1 MKNNSLQ
8 FLLLSLL
15 VASCGGGGGGSSL
28 ELTVQQFSSFSVDE
42 DDTFQ
47 TVISASTNKPAT
59 ITYTISKPSANANVT
74 ISDSGALFYSPKPN
88 YFGSDTFSITVL
100 ATTDGQTGTYESR
113 TLNVNANV
121 ISVNDA
127 PAISINDDLSAYN
140 ESSLIFDDILS
151 LDVTITDVDNS
162 LAELSVFGSI
172 DGRTFD
178 GTFNEDLLIPGAGTA
193 DINVSSNQLAGFQ
206 KMDICVS
213 DGTDSVCGGELEA
226 YFLANREI
234 KTIDYC
240 DSTGNNCSVSD
251 QYVYYLVG
259 GENTDARTNYLFIGD
274 QLTGEGQRDSFHEA
288 LLASVNLLVSSD
300 AADLVDGYFNIMVL
314 EEVDL
319 TGVSLFDIRTGCY
332 SEWDANIY
340 CIGEV
345 DRNFMTDV
353 VPNWTVTSFLTTLG
367 GRGVAQGSVNIQPI
381 SDRSRNVV
389 MHELGHSHGYMGD
402 EYDSRAERT
411 AGSEWWGDWS
421 VNTTTVVNPNLVK
434 WKHHIDFGNPIPGIE
449 YDICYNYPNARILY
463 RDLDTPGVPDQQDN
477 VLGYGD
483 CECFMNQWQNTDE
496 NAPYYFQTDD
506 PDEWETY
513 WPDADFDRLGENSDP
528 GCKDRVGL
536 VEGIYYA
543 EQGGYRPKW
552 WTIMWCCT
560 LEYGEVNLEGFAI
573 GSIMNQGFR
582 DYLIN
587 GDYGFDNLS
596 SPNGLE
602 NNITL
607 AVDAVYDQT
616 KLKLK
621 WFVDGIEQPEH
632 QNKLSVT
639 FDRPSSNSWVSYSYQ
654 VEDLTG
660 NLIAPNDPLSP
671 VDFYEGNFERYY
683 YYEPNPELTPIA
695 SLMPYIGSFRWYDPN
710 TGWSTD
716 ESVNSSNMDNYL
728 FAVSCCSM
736 GSTFKIN
743 WSNYQQTSG
752 QMSSSNE
759 VKKFYFDRPNSKTDQ
774 KIFKLNL
781 SKDNIEVIS
790 TTVDIPNPKLIRDP
804 MITKNDIYGL
814 EFYNSENDLVYK
826 VGIGDPFMARLQHV
840 DMEDEDHFSFE
851 APITSFNVV
860 IPLDI
865 KPKYVSLIR
874 RNNQN
879 IYTEVSKYILN

>member
-8 FLLLSLL
+8 FLLLSIFL
-15 VASCGGGGGGSSL
+15 ASCGGGGGSSL
-28 ELTVQQFSSFSVDE
+28 VLTVQQFSSFSVNE
-42 DDTFQ
+42 DDNFQ
-47 TVISASTNKPAT
+47 TVISSSTNKPAS

-74 ISDSGALFYSPKPN
+74 ISDSGALFYSPQPN
-88 YFGSDTFSITVL
+88 YYGADTFSITVI
-100 ATTDGQTGTYESR
+100 ATPEGQTGSYESQ

-121 ISVNDA
+121 ISVND
-127 PAISINDDLSAYN
+127 PPTIVINDDLTAYS
-140 ESSLIFDDILS
+140 ESTLIFDDLLS
-151 LDVTITDVDNS
+151 INVTIADVDNS
-162 LAELSVFGSI
+162 LGQLNVYGSI

-178 GTFNEDLLIPGAGTA
+178 GSFNEDLLIPGSGTV
-193 DINVSSNQLAGFQ
+193 DINVSSNQLAGLQ

-213 DGTDSVCGGELEA
+213 DGNFSVCGGELEA

-234 KTIDYC
+234 KTVDYC

-251 QYVYYLVG
+251 QYFYYLVG
-259 GENTDARTNYLFIGD
+259 GENTDAKTNYLFIGD
-274 QLTGEGQRDSFHEA
+274 QLTGQGQRDSFHEA
-288 LLASVNLLVSSD
+288 LLSSVNLLVSSD

-332 SEWDANIY
+332 ASWDANIY

-345 DRNFMTDV
+345 DRNFMSDV

-381 SDRSRNVV
+381 SSRSRNVV

-402 EYDSRAERT
+402 EYDSGGERT

-421 VNTTTVVNPNLVK
+421 VNTTTVTNPNLVK
-434 WKHHIDFGNPIPGIE
+434 WKHFIDFNKPIPGIE
-449 YDICYNYPNARILY
+449 FDTCYNYPNANIFY

-477 VLGYGD
+477 VLGYDD
-483 CECFMNQWQNTDE
+483 CECFMNQWQNTDP
-496 NAPYYFQTDD
+496 NADYYFQTED
-506 PDEWETY
+506 PSAASY
-513 WPDADFDRLGENSDP
+513 WPDADFNRLGENSDL
-528 GCKDRVGL
+528 GCKDRVGI
-536 VEGIYYA
+536 VEGIYYG

-582 DYLIN
+582 DYSIN

-607 AVDAVYDQT
+607 GVDAVYDQT

-632 QNKLSVT
+632 ENKLSVT
-639 FDRPSSNSWVSYSYQ
+639 FDRPSSNSWTSYSYQ
-654 VEDLTG
+654 VEDLSG
-660 NLIAPNDPLSP
+660 NLIAPNDPLSAI
-671 VDFYEGNFERYY
+671 DFYEGNFEDYY

-710 TGWSTD
+710 SGWSTD
-716 ESVNSSNMDNYL
+716 ESINSSNMNNYL
-728 FAVSCCSM
+728 FAISCCSM

-743 WSNYQQTSG
+743 WPNYQQTSS
-752 QMSSSNE
+752 QMASN
-759 VKKFYFDRPNSKTDQ
+759 VSKKFYFERPNSNITQ
-774 KIFKLNL
+774 KILNLNL
-781 SKDNIEVIS
+781 SKDTIEVIS
-790 TTVDIPNPKLIRDP
+790 TILDKPNPKLIRDP
-804 MITKNDIYGL
+804 MITKKDIYGL
-814 EFYNSENDLVYK
+814 EFYSSENELIYN
-826 VGIGDPFMARLQHV
+826 VGIGDPFMVRLQHV
-840 DMEDEDHFSFE
+840 DMENEDHFFFE
-851 APITSFNVV
+851 APITNFNVV
-860 IPLDI
+860 IPMDI
-865 KPKYVSLIR
+865 NPSYISLIK

-879 IYTEVSKYILN
+879 IYSEVNRYILN